1 MPLPLLETKPLTQNA
16 RVNSFAIGTDETPRR
31 APEGVRS
38 SPESLDELIERA
50 YRQIFFHAFKVD
62 REPVLES
69 QLRNGSINTRDFVR
83 GLLLSRK
90 FRDGFYR
97 VNNNYRLVE
106 QIIGRVLGRDVHGD
120 QERIAWSIV
129 IADQGLEGF
138 IDALLESPEYLEN
151 FGYDEVP
158 YQRSRVLPGHA
169 KGNLPF
175 NQKAPRYDA
184 YWRDMSAKRAPA
196 DPYGGGSMSP
206 TWVGGQ
212 PPELAQ
218 KIWLAFVAIGALE
231 VGRVL
236 LTTAGA
242 MWSTGAAG

>member
-1 MPLPLLETKPLTQNA
+1 MPLPLLETKPLSQNA
-16 RVNSFAIGTDETPRR
+16 RVNSFTIGTDESPRR
-31 APEGVRS
+31 VPEGVRS
-38 SPESLDELIERA
+38 SSEALDELIERA

-129 IADQGLEGF
+129 IADQGLQGF
-138 IDALLESPEYLEN
+138 VDALLESEEYLEN

-196 DPYGGGSMSP
+196 DPFGGGPMSP
-206 TWVGGQ
+206 AWVGGQ

-242 MWSTGAAG
+242 MLSTGAAG